1 MTSRHVPA
9 LGEVLAAA
17 VAAVE
22 AEGALLLAEFYLPG
36 GPRGAGSKAPIDE
49 EIELRLRTALQRALP
64 CTFIGEE
71 TGETR
76 CERPGTEGWAW
87 IVDPHDGTS
96 DFLKGIR
103 GSAIS
108 VGLVRGAVPV
118 LGVVHAPASPDR
130 GRETFAWAEG
140 SGPLRR
146 NGRPVNCDLR
156 GGALAAGAVVFATA
170 GSALR
175 PLGFSRAVA
184 PARYVALASIAHR
197 MARVAA
203 GDGVAT
209 LSTHEVNE
217 YDIAAGAALLRASG
231 GAVLDFSGREVAF
244 AGRPGVIVNG
254 CFAGAPWAATQLARF
269 DWSAVD
275 KEQRLARRT
284 PTGYPK
290 ISDAQRLARAQGCLL
305 GQAVGDSLHAS
316 IERAGAESIAQELSG
331 EPGEG
336 TELLRALARSMLAAG
351 RYDAQAAFAAYRAWL
366 ASAPIAV
373 GHSTRA
379 ALQGSPDA
387 SDASAAA
394 LLRAAPIGVW
404 AAGEP
409 ARAAAAAREDAA
421 LTHRNPQCGDACAA
435 YAAAIAAGVAG
446 GSRDAMLRAA
456 LAHASATHAST
467 PARSAIER
475 AARGEALRD
484 VIQEQGAV
492 LAALQNAFFQL
503 RAAGDFEQ
511 ALCASAQRGDADANA
526 TIAGANAAVAGA
538 LLGAAAGIEAI
549 PQWRVTQVLACRPL
563 ADAGAAHPR
572 PMDYWPDDLLEIAE
586 ALLKLA

>member
-1 MTSRHVPA
+1 
-9 LGEVLAAA
+9 VLAAA

-22 AEGALLLAEFYLPG
+22 AEGALLLAEFHLPG

-49 EIELRLRTALQRALP
+49 EIELRLCQALQRALP

-76 CERPGTEGWAW
+76 CEQPGAVDGWAW

-108 VGLVRGAVPV
+108 VGLARGAVPV

-140 SGPLRR
+140 AGPLRR
-146 NGRPVNCDLR
+146 NGRPVDCELR
-156 GGALAAGAVVFATA
+156 GGTLTPGAIVFATA

-175 PLGFSRAVA
+175 PLGFARAVA
-184 PARYVALASIAHR
+184 PARFVALASVAHR

-209 LSTHEVNE
+209 LSIHEVNE

-244 AGRPGVIVNG
+244 TGRPGVIVNG
-254 CFAGAPWAATQLARF
+254 CFAGAPQAAARLARF
-269 DWSAVD
+269 DWSPV
-275 KEQRLARRT
+275 EREERRPRRT
-284 PTGYPK
+284 STAYPK
-290 ISDAQRLARAQGCLL
+290 IADAQRLARAQGCLL
-305 GQAVGDSLHAS
+305 GQVVGDSFHS
-316 IERAGAESIAQELSG
+316 PTGPVSAETIAQELAG
-331 EPGEG
+331 EPGVA
-336 TELLRALARSMLAAG
+336 TELLLALARSMLAAG
-351 RYDAQAAFAAYRAWL
+351 RYDAKAAFAAYRSWL
-366 ASAPIAV
+366 ASAPNAV
-373 GHSTRA
+373 GHGTRA

-387 SDASAAA
+387 ADASAGA

-421 LTHRNPQCGDACAA
+421 LTHPNPECGDACAA
-435 YAAAIAAGVAG
+435 YSAAIAAGVAG

-475 AARGEALRD
+475 AVRGEALRD
-484 VIQEQGAV
+484 VTRAQDEV
-492 LAALQNAFFQL
+492 LLALQNAFFQL
-503 RAAGDFEQ
+503 FAAGDFEL
-511 ALCASAQRGDADANA
+511 ALAASAQGDA
-526 TIAGANAAVAGA
+526 AGANAAIAGA

-549 PQWRVTQVLACRPL
+549 PPRRVAQVLACRPL
-563 ADAGAAHPR
+563 AEALAAHPR